1 MVMMML
7 TKKME
12 MESDWGTWE
21 ELLLGGAVLRHGTG
35 DWTVVSEEL
44 RSHSMSG
51 IFTFTPEICKA
62 KYKDLRERYL
72 GCKSWYEEVKK
83 KRVAEL
89 KAALIK
95 SQDSIGSLES
105 KLESLKSESNDE
117 CHKNNDYDS
126 SRTLSLEPPSP
137 KSEGGGECTSKD
149 TSKDL
154 SSAGSFTQQELTTT
168 NWSPPQAKSEAIKE
182 QDKKNNLLHGDIFR
196 SMYGV
201 GGGGGQVLPSMRK
214 KRGKRKRKDCSA
226 SKDVT
231 AVEES
236 HMLDDIASNPRSK
249 EAASTSRSSQSRG
262 HGLALPGELLKI
274 YNTISQ
280 NECALVFRRRL
291 DSQKRAR
298 YKKLVRR
305 HMDLDTLKSRINGRS
320 ISSAK
325 ELFMDFL
332 LVANNA
338 AIFYSKNTREHKS
351 AVSLRDIVTKSL
363 RHYLTED
370 HHPPPH
376 RSSSVTTSAKVP
388 VPALTSKSPSVPKS
402 VGVKKPRTG
411 AHPLKMVE
419 QDMVKTTS
427 GGGRKRLVT
436 DSPVAAVKSSAA
448 SKKVTAV
455 ERRRRDAKQ
464 VNGGHDSPAL
474 AGRKRNRV
482 R

>member
-1 MVMMML
+1 
-7 TKKME
+7 
-12 MESDWGTWE
+12 
-21 ELLLGGAVLRHGTG
+21 
-35 DWTVVSEEL
+35 
-44 RSHSMSG
+44 
-51 IFTFTPEICKA
+51 
-62 KYKDLRERYL
+62 
-72 GCKSWYEEVKK
+72 
-83 KRVAEL
+83 
-89 KAALIK
+89 
-95 SQDSIGSLES
+95 
-105 KLESLKSESNDE
+105 
-117 CHKNNDYDS
+117 
-126 SRTLSLEPPSP
+126 
-137 KSEGGGECTSKD
+137 
-149 TSKDL
+149 
-154 SSAGSFTQQELTTT
+154 
-168 NWSPPQAKSEAIKE
+168 
-182 QDKKNNLLHGDIFR
+182 
-196 SMYGV
+196 
-201 GGGGGQVLPSMRK
+201 
-214 KRGKRKRKDCSA
+214 
-226 SKDVT
+226 
-231 AVEES
+231 
-236 HMLDDIASNPRSK
+236 
-249 EAASTSRSSQSRG
+249 
-262 HGLALPGELLKI
+262 
-274 YNTISQ
+274 
-280 NECALVFRRRL
+280 
-291 DSQKRAR
+291 
-298 YKKLVRR
+298 
-305 HMDLDTLKSRINGRS
+305 MDLDTIKSRINGCS

-411 AHPLKMVE
+411 AHPLKLVE

-455 ERRRRDAKQ
+455 ERRRKDSKQ